1 MRRRPDDWGC
11 RGCPGRGCGAMPT
24 DLERMRRT
32 QPWGLATRAG
42 LVNLPLPS
50 HGRFLLDLNPALRG
64 FFLPA
69 SRRPRGPTTS
79 LVGLSVNDREVDPI
93 DPLRSIRGNNTS
105 SAPLVR

>member
-1 MRRRPDDWGC
+1 M
-11 RGCPGRGCGAMPT
+11 AT

-42 LVNLPLPS
+42 WVNLPLPS

-69 SRRPRGPTTS
+69 SRRQRGPTTS